1 MHHSQ
6 NKTSE
11 TLTVDGSGFK
21 DQFDQGLMNPIAR
34 ETQDTVTG
42 DNPQKEYI
50 AQIHRRVIWE
60 LRATLVSPYTVSL

>member
-1 MHHSQ
+1 MGAPFAKQ
-6 NKTSE
+6 NIRD
-11 TLTVDGSGFK
+11 LTVDGSGFK

-50 AQIHRRVIWE
+50 AAE
-60 LRATLVSPYTVSL
+60 PAEG

>member
-1 MHHSQ
+1 MGAPMA
-6 NKTSE
+6 NTNIRDI
-11 TLTVDGSGFK
+11 TVDGSGFK

-50 AQIHRRVIWE
+50 AANPPKGDLGSFGRH
-60 LRATLVSPYTVSL
+60 